1 MRFDVNGQVIGD
13 EEEVME
19 RWKEY
24 FSALLQGGQ
33 QEEEGTKKDAGPGPT
48 QEEESISIDEVVE
61 TIAK

>member
-13 EEEVME
+13 EEGVTE

-33 QEEEGTKKDAGPGPT
+33 QEEEGTKRDAGPGPT
-48 QEEESISIDEVVE
+48 QEEESISIEEVVE